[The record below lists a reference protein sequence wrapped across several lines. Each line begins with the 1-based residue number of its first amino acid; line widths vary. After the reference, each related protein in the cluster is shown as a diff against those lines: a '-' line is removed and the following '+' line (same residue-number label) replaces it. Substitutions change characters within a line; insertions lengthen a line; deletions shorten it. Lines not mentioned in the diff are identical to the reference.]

1 MPRFPLACAIS
12 KSLIATAI
20 LCVSSL
26 SALSADRVPTETSA
40 LGNQPPARCASETS
54 GSAATEQKSA
64 EGVPCEAST
73 TAAEDRAYLLA
84 TASPGDTMM
93 RQGPEVAIGR
103 LNPEFVERLASAV
116 REARDQGLP
125 SAGVSSA
132 YRPPG
137 FGVGGF
143 ADKFNSLHA
152 YGLAVDMSGIGEPG
166 SKETKLWHAI
176 AAKHGVICP
185 YGPDNRK
192 EWNHCQATGVKK
204 VSSDNPLRD
213 TITAQGPRL
222 LDEMFK
228 VGNSVI
234 DELTKAISVAFGVTK
249 PEQTAASRPAPVRE
263 AAERTSTRVRRGQ
276 LQQTARTGRRLA
288 SKAVAVANLD
298 ARHAEK
304 SRRKGSDDAK
314 PRGQRKL
321 QAASAETRQGSARR
335 RSRSASTDSS
345 DKAG

>member
-1 MPRFPLACAIS
+1 VPRFPLACAIS

-40 LGNQPPARCASETS
+40 LSNKLLARCASETS
-54 GSAATEQKSA
+54 GSAAKEQQSA
-64 EGVPCEAST
+64 AVVACEAS

-93 RQGPEVAIGR
+93 RQGAEVAIGR
-103 LNPEFVERLASAV
+103 LNPEFVTRLANAV
-116 REARDQGLP
+116 REAREEGLP
-125 SAGVSSA
+125 SAGVMSA

-137 FGVGGF
+137 FGIGGF

-152 YGLAVDMSGIGEPG
+152 YGLAVDMTGIGEPG

-176 AAKHGVICP
+176 AGKHGVICP

-204 VSSDNPLRD
+204 VSSDNPLRE

-234 DELTKAISVAFGVTK
+234 DELAKAISVALGVTK
-249 PEQTAASRPAPVRE
+249 AEQAAASRPAPVRE

-276 LQQTARTGRRLA
+276 LQQTARAGRRLA
-288 SKAVAVANLD
+288 TKAVAVAKLEVP
-298 ARHAEK
+298 RAEK
-304 SRRKGSDDAK
+304 SRRKAPDDAK
-314 PRGQRKL
+314 THGQRKL
-321 QAASAETRQGSARR
+321 QAASAESRQGSARR
-335 RSRSASTDSS
+335 RSRSASTGSS
-345 DKAG
+345 ANAG